1 MQPYTNKP
9 SNNLRLALMA
19 VANFISLVGTPEASQ
34 ENLEKKFKEI
44 TGDNETAYLLANFIF
59 IELAR
64 KGIKECQEEKINQ
77 LSTH

>member
-1 MQPYTNKP
+1 MQSYTKKP

-19 VANFISLVGTPEASQ
+19 VANFISLVGTPEASP
-34 ENLEKKFKEI
+34 ENLEKKFKEV
-44 TGDNETAYLLANFIF
+44 TGENETAYLLANYIF

-64 KGIKECQEEKINQ
+64 KGINEWEEENLNQ